1 MSFGSSLFLIFAVSC
16 FVFFGAMLFS
26 VYLWAWL
33 PAKPGKRESPALMVV
48 LVLVAVVVGA
58 VTTGALTL
66 S

>member
-1 MSFGSSLFLIFAVSC
+1 MSFGSLVFLIFAVSC

-33 PAKPGKRESPALMVV
+33 PSKPGKTQSPAL
-48 LVLVAVVVGA
+48 LVGLILLAVVVGA